1 MFTFSFFVGLTHF
14 FRLKASL
21 PEKCQK
27 VRIYWVPFSLFPT
40 QLRWEETQSPKRGS
54 VEVFDEKFSG
64 FNSLLFDFWYHHPI
78 IINVCPPKR
87 YLSFFPQIILPCCFL
102 SIDFPLFYFLL
113 FGKTNHSLFASD
125 LGCLTPCPRDQQI
138 KCFVDPCMFNYCSPS
153 ERCNPCNCKWC
164 YPVCVPAYKGLAP
177 GG

>member
-21 PEKCQK
+21 SEKCQK

-64 FNSLLFDFWYHHPI
+64 VNQGNGQAVFNSLLIDFWYHHPI

-87 YLSFFPQIILPCCFL
+87 YLNFFPQIILPCCFL

-113 FGKTNHSLFASD
+113 FGKTNHF
-125 LGCLTPCPRDQQI
+125 I
-138 KCFVDPCMFNYCSPS
+138 VCFRFRLPNTMPK
-153 ERCNPCNCKWC
+153 R
-164 YPVCVPAYKGLAP
+164 PAD
-177 GG
+177 